1 MTGPA
6 PDDTPVEEDAA
17 GTVDQAA
24 DEAPVLDPA
33 ALLADAPDT
42 STGKGEAQ
50 AGEDQPGPG
59 V

>member
-1 MTGPA
+1 MTAPA
-6 PDDTPVEEDAA
+6 PDDTPVEEDAV
-17 GTVDQAA
+17 GTVDQEA
-24 DEAPVLDPA
+24 DEAPALDPA

-42 STGKGEAQ
+42 SSGKGEAL